1 MAPIIIAFACAVVL
15 ILMLLYASYKQEK
28 ELQSLREEAE
38 AYKVTARELQRLY
51 DESKLPDFSEV
62 LVHAEYCT
70 SDSDLMKYSSQKAM
84 ESAIKSRLAMLIG
97 NEMVKKFNPS
107 ILPLG
112 EGKEKY
118 SLVLKVR
125 KI

>member
-1 MAPIIIAFACAVVL
+1 MIALIICVLIEFACFIVMAN
-15 ILMLLYASYKQEK
+15 LYFTTYKK
-28 ELQSLREEAE
+28 AKRLYEEAE
-38 AYKVTARELQRLY
+38 AYKVTAKELQRLY
-51 DESKLPDFSEV
+51 DESKQPDFSEV

-70 SDSDLMKYSSQKAM
+70 SDSDLMKYSTQKAM

-107 ILPLG
+107 VLPLG

-118 SLVLKVR
+118 SLILKVR
-125 KI
+125 EI

>member
-1 MAPIIIAFACAVVL
+1 MTTLFICILVEFAGFIVMAY
-15 ILMLLYASYKQEK
+15 LYLKAKQRTK
-28 ELQSLREEAE
+28 ELQEEAE
-38 AYKVTARELQRLY
+38 AYRVTAETLQKLY
-51 DESKLPDFSEV
+51 DESKQPDFSEV

-70 SDSDLMKYSSQKAM
+70 SDSDLMKYSTQKAM

-107 ILPLG
+107 VLPLG

-118 SLVLKVR
+118 SLILKVR
-125 KI
+125 EI

>member
-1 MAPIIIAFACAVVL
+1 MTTLFICILVEFACFIVMAY
-15 ILMLLYASYKQEK
+15 LYLKAKQRTK
-28 ELQSLREEAE
+28 ELQEEAE
-38 AYKVTARELQRLY
+38 AYKVTAKELQRLY
-51 DESKLPDFSEV
+51 DESKQPDFSEV

-70 SDSDLMKYSSQKAM
+70 SDSDLIKYTSQKAM

-118 SLVLKVR
+118 SLILKVR
-125 KI
+125 EI

>member
-1 MAPIIIAFACAVVL
+1 MIALFICVLIEFACYVIMAY
-15 ILMLLYASYKQEK
+15 LYLKAKQRTK
-28 ELQSLREEAE
+28 ELYEEAE
-38 AYKVTARELQRLY
+38 AYKVTAKELQRLY
-51 DESKLPDFSEV
+51 DESKQPDFSEV

-70 SDSDLMKYSSQKAM
+70 SDSDIMKYSTQKAM

-107 ILPLG
+107 VLPLG

-118 SLVLKVR
+118 SLILKVR
-125 KI
+125 EI

>member
-1 MAPIIIAFACAVVL
+1 MTPIIIAFVCAVVL
-15 ILMLLYASYKQEK
+15 IFVLIYASYKQER
-28 ELQSLREEAE
+28 ELAALKEEAE
-38 AYKVTARELQRLY
+38 AYKVTAKELQRLY
-51 DESKLPDFSEV
+51 DESKQPDFSEV

-70 SDSDLMKYSSQKAM
+70 SDSDLMKYSTQKAM

>member
-1 MAPIIIAFACAVVL
+1 MTPIIIAFVCAVVL
-15 ILMLLYASYKQEK
+15 ILLLLYASYKQER
-28 ELQSLREEAE
+28 ELAALKEEAE
-38 AYKVTARELQRLY
+38 AYKVTAKELQRLY
-51 DESKLPDFSEV
+51 DESKQPDFSEV

-70 SDSDLMKYSSQKAM
+70 SDSDLMKYSTQKAM

-107 ILPLG
+107 VLPLG

-118 SLVLKVR
+118 SLILKVR
-125 KI
+125 EI

>member
-28 ELQSLREEAE
+28 ELQSLRDEAE

-51 DESKLPDFSEV
+51 DESKQPDFSEV

-70 SDSDLMKYSSQKAM
+70 SDSDLMKYSTQKAM
-84 ESAIKSRLAMLIG
+84 ESAIKSRLAMLIA

-107 ILPLG
+107 VLPLG

>member
-1 MAPIIIAFACAVVL
+1 MTTLIICVFIVFFCFVFMTVKVFRQHKQL
-15 ILMLLYASYKQEK
+15 KILY
-28 ELQSLREEAE
+28 EEAE
-38 AYKVTARELQRLY
+38 AYKVTAKELQRLY
-51 DESKLPDFSEV
+51 DESKQPDFSEV

-70 SDSDLMKYSSQKAM
+70 SDSDLMKYSTQKAM

-107 ILPLG
+107 VLPLG

-118 SLVLKVR
+118 SLILKVR
-125 KI
+125 EI

>member
-1 MAPIIIAFACAVVL
+1 MTPIIIAFVCAVVL
-15 ILMLLYASYKQEK
+15 ILLLLYASYKQDR
-28 ELQSLREEAE
+28 ELAALKEEAE

-51 DESKLPDFSEV
+51 DESVHPEER
-62 LVHAEYCT
+62 LVQAEYCT
-70 SDSDLMKYSSQKAM
+70 SDSDIIKYSSQKAM
-84 ESAIKSRLAMLIG
+84 NAAIKNKMAMSLS
-97 NEMVKKFNPS
+97 NDLLKMFEPS
-107 ILPLG
+107 TLPLG